1 MYTRYFGLIEKPF
14 AIAPNPRYLFMSE
27 LHREALAH
35 LMYGLSSE
43 GCIILLTGDV
53 GTGKTTVCRCLI
65 DQLPDNT
72 DIALI
77 LNPKLSITD
86 LLKTLC
92 EELKIDIPDA
102 APTIKTYIDHLNAY
116 LLDAHSRGRNTAL
129 IVDEAQNLDIE
140 IMEQLRLLTNLET
153 NTNKLLQIILI
164 GQPELRN
171 ILSDPKL
178 SQINQRIT
186 TRYHLEPLKVDDVTS
201 YIEHRI
207 NIASGTGRN
216 VLFSEKAIRYVA
228 KISKGIPRVINVLC
242 DHALL
247 GAYADNSDHVDLRIM
262 KKAARELAAI
272 TDNDRRPTKN
282 LIMALAVL
290 LLAVGL
296 PLGLYF
302 IDKRDNIELF
312 KNNVVLL
319 KETIYAPSNEMKN
332 SPSQP
337 SSSGPDLQSV
347 QSIPQV
353 LPEAGINLKPTPAD
367 KD

>member
-1 MYTRYFGLIEKPF
+1 MYTRYFGLTEKPF

-65 DQLPDNT
+65 DQLPEKT

-77 LNPKLSITD
+77 LNPKLTISD
-86 LLKTLC
+86 LLKTIC
-92 EELKIDIPDA
+92 DELKIPISATTPS
-102 APTIKTYIDHLNAY
+102 IKEYIDQLNAY
-116 LLDAHSRGRNTAL
+116 LLRAHAEGRNTAL

-140 IMEQLRLLTNLET
+140 ILEQLRLLTNLET

-186 TRYHLEPLKVDDVTS
+186 TRYHLKPLQAADVGT

-207 NIASGTGRN
+207 TIAGGNSRN
-216 VLFSEKAIRYVA
+216 VLFSKKAIEYAA
-228 KISKGIPRVINVLC
+228 KVSKGIPRVINTLC

-247 GAYADNSDHVDLRIM
+247 GAYANNSDHVSLAII
-262 KKAARELAAI
+262 KKAAGELAV
-272 TDNDRRPTKN
+272 TNDGKRYPATG
-282 LIMALAVL
+282 LIVTLAL
-290 LLAVGL
+290 LLSTIGVSFGL
-296 PLGLYF
+296 SF
-302 IDKRDNIELF
+302 IDERDNIALLQQ
-312 KNNVVLL
+312 NVVLL
-319 KETIYAPSNEMKN
+319 KKN
-332 SPSQP
+332 
-337 SSSGPDLQSV
+337 LLAKAN
-347 QSIPQV
+347 V
-353 LPEAGINLKPTPAD
+353 LLTPAD